1 MLAHHAQRAS
11 VSCVVM
17 AKPFCFFV
25 FVVFAKSRNA
35 LSDSPARY
43 STLEQCTRSGATSK
57 CVVGCCVL
65 SCDAHYTSFFIW
77 PFVCVAFL
85 IITIFMLISHRIRK
99 DNADRPL
106 LQFVR
111 LFEGELAQSR

>member
-11 VSCVVM
+11 VSCLVM
-17 AKPFCFFV
+17 AKTFCFFV

-65 SCDAHYTSFFIW
+65 SCDAHCTSFFIW

-99 DNADRPL
+99 HNADRPL

-111 LFEGELAQSR
+111 VFEVELAQSG